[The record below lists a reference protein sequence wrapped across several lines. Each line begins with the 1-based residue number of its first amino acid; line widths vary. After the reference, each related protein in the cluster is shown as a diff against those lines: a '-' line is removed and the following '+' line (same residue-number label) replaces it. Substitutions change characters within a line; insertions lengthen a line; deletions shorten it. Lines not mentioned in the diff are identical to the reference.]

1 MASLLRYNFNWYN
14 NWYSTKGEV
23 MPEKVARRY
32 QPVSENMRIRHYV
45 MKLLYDNLNHPAPL
59 LSARLLAEK
68 FGISR
73 TTVMTALAT
82 LRQEGYLFSHPG
94 KGFFTNPDSRFMD
107 VKPKH
112 LPLVGM
118 VINYGRNFYITRR
131 EWEIQTAVGSALLEA
146 GFNLR
151 EITLNGLSPEAVL
164 DELAESHV
172 SALAWLLV
180 SDQVSE
186 ELLCRINAELFP
198 VVSCTD
204 AFSHPADFR
213 HACNFSLENFPD
225 HESVARAIVEKL
237 NLQLKQRRKETV

>member
-1 MASLLRYNFNWYN
+1 
-14 NWYSTKGEV
+14 

-151 EITLNGLSPEAVL
+151 EITLNGLSPEAVP
-164 DELAESHV
+164 H
-172 SALAWLLV
+172 
-180 SDQVSE
+180 
-186 ELLCRINAELFP
+186 RR
-198 VVSCTD
+198 
-204 AFSHPADFR
+204 FR
-213 HACNFSLENFPD
+213 
-225 HESVARAIVEKL
+225 V
-237 NLQLKQRRKETV
+237 